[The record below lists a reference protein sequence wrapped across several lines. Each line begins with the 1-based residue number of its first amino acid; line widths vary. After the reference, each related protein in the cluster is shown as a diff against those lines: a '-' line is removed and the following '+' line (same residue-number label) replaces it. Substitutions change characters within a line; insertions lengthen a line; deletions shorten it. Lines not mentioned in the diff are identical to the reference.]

1 MGPSQM
7 PKLTQVPVKEYWL
20 SWSQSAALGLDGHF
34 ASAQKHPNRNPQGT
48 QSNIQVHKT
57 LAGHSG

>member
-7 PKLTQVPVKEYWL
+7 PKPTQVPVKEYWL

-34 ASAQKHPNRNPQGT
+34 ASAQKHPNRT